1 MSDYIEKV
9 VLRLKREYSKDELV
23 AHLSKKLTEA
33 EMEIGMLKSENEEML
48 YKLNKTLKLD
58 PEDLNR
64 LCQTLRYQKKN
75 EKIKH
80 WKERYKKMELERDKL
95 LLKVIQLNRLQP
107 TVLPRIE
114 DLRKSA

>member
-33 EMEIGMLKSENEEML
+33 EMEIGMLKSEKEEAL
-48 YKLNKTLKLD
+48 YKLNKTLKAD
-58 PEDLNR
+58 PEVLNR
-64 LCQTLRYQKKN
+64 LALVLRNQHKN
-75 EKIKH
+75 EKIKR
-80 WKERYKKMELERDKL
+80 WKEKYQKMELDKDKL
-95 LLKVIQLNRLQP
+95 LLKVIELNKLQP

-114 DLRKSA
+114 NLRKSA